1 MFQNRTMQRPKLKDS
16 LYGEMVWEDWD
27 EDEAYWYA
35 PMKNENGDEFSLF
48 IRAYSPADFMTV
60 GGTHSTY
67 RRLLENINVIRSEM
81 VDEVMENSR
90 KLFIKK
96 RQRRSAGEVVKK
108 NLKLYAIKI
117 YADLSSEVEFTDE
130 IGEDEDLDEIL
141 YALVDNHGKFTE
153 AGVSKF

>member
-1 MFQNRTMQRPKLKDS
+1 MQRPKLKDK

-27 EDEAYWYA
+27 EGEAYWYSL
-35 PMKNENGDEFSLF
+35 MKTEHGDEFSLF
-48 IRAYSPADFMTV
+48 IRAFSLTDFMTV

-81 VDEVMENSR
+81 VDEIMENSSH
-90 KLFIKK
+90 LFIKK

-108 NLKLYAIKI
+108 NLKLYSIKI
-117 YADLSSEVEFTDE
+117 YSDLSSEIEFTGE
-130 IGEDEDLDEIL
+130 VGEDEDLDESF
-141 YALVDNHGKFTE
+141 YALVDNCGKFTE

>member
-1 MFQNRTMQRPKLKDS
+1 MQRPKLKDK
-16 LYGEMVWEDWD
+16 LYGEMFWEEWD

-35 PMKNENGDEFSLF
+35 PMKNENCNEFSLF

-81 VDEVMENSR
+81 VNELMENSR
-90 KLFIKK
+90 HLFIKK
-96 RQRRSAGEVVKK
+96 RQRHSAGEVVKK
-108 NLKLYAIKI
+108 NLKLYSIKI
-117 YADLSSEVEFTDE
+117 YSDLSSQVEFTGE
-130 IGEDEDLDEIL
+130 VGEDEDLDETF
-141 YALVDNHGKFTE
+141 YALVDNQGKFTE